1 MRIKDGDKDLKG
13 KNLTRRHDL
22 NISFPP
28 LKILTSPSSM
38 FALLRAIYLNL
49 YKIQLNPHLNKGKKG
64 HFIKEDYYVRQV
76 TLIKL
81 FHACLSGI
89 LELIIL

>member
-1 MRIKDGDKDLKG
+1 
-13 KNLTRRHDL
+13 
-22 NISFPP
+22 
-28 LKILTSPSSM
+28 M

-81 FHACLSGI
+81 SMHAQVEFWS
-89 LELIIL
+89 

>member
-1 MRIKDGDKDLKG
+1 MRIKDGDKYLKG

-38 FALLRAIYLNL
+38 FTLLRAIYPNMI
-49 YKIQLNPHLNKGKKG
+49 KI
-64 HFIKEDYYVRQV
+64 R
-76 TLIKL
+76 
-81 FHACLSGI
+81 
-89 LELIIL
+89 